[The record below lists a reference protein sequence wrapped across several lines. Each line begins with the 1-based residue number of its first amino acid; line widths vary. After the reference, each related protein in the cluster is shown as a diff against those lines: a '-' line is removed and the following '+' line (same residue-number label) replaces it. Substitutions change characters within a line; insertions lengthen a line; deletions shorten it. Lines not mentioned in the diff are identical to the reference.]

1 MINFFL
7 ALRVVGFLTCNLISN
22 LKLANVHRKNVVCSS
37 STSSEDYEVDEGVG
51 GAREAPESG
60 SVAEEPQM
68 DESEPSMWLGTEDGF
83 IHVYASSDSIRVKK
97 NKIKMHHGSSVYC
110 IL

>member
-1 MINFFL
+1 M
-7 ALRVVGFLTCNLISN
+7 
-22 LKLANVHRKNVVCSS
+22 
-37 STSSEDYEVDEGVG
+37 G
-51 GAREAPESG
+51 GANKEAPESG
-60 SVAEEPQM
+60 SVAEEPQLM

-97 NKIKMHHGSSVYC
+97 NKIKMHHGSSVHC